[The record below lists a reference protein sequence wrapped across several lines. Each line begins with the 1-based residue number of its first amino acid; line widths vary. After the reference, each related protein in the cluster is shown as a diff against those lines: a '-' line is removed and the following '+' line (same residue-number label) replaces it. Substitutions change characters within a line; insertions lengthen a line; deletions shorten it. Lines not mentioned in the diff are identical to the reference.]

1 MTINSYNFQP
11 CIHGYNYQYHG
22 SSQLHHPA

>member
-22 SSQLHHPA
+22 NINK